1 VSLDRLKSIAFT
13 HSGVGLDKVAK
24 FFIPEDEYQ
33 DRFVPHMDNANLDEF
48 MFLATCNRS
57 EFYFAT
63 DKPINNHF
71 LRTFYDS
78 LYPNWIES
86 DLEWAI
92 ENTQVVDGL
101 DSVRHMFN
109 VASSLDSLVVGER
122 EIITQFRKAYDK
134 FQRMGLTGEYLRLA
148 ERKTIETAKKVFTE
162 TDIANRPV
170 SVVNLAYRELADRF
184 LSYDAKI
191 VVIGAGVTNKAMLH
205 KMKKHG
211 YHDFH
216 VYNRTLENAEKLVS
230 EVGGKAYSLDD
241 LEKNEGFDALI
252 TCTGAPD
259 TIVTYDVYK
268 KLLSGSEEM
277 KYVVDLAIPN
287 DFDLNILDDHKVD
300 LIEVETL
307 KKIAK
312 QNLEQRKS
320 AIVDCEKIIDDK
332 LAEFEEAFAERQ
344 IELAMREVPQQIKE
358 VKEKAVAEV
367 FAKQLSSLD
376 DSSKEVMNEML
387 SYMERK
393 VNAITMKKAKQ
404 IMMTKN
410 R

>member
-1 VSLDRLKSIAFT
+1 
-13 HSGVGLDKVAK
+13 
-24 FFIPEDEYQ
+24 
-33 DRFVPHMDNANLDEF
+33 
-48 MFLATCNRS
+48 
-57 EFYFAT
+57 
-63 DKPINNHF
+63 
-71 LRTFYDS
+71 
-78 LYPNWIES
+78 
-86 DLEWAI
+86 
-92 ENTQVVDGL
+92 
-101 DSVRHMFN
+101 
-109 VASSLDSLVVGER
+109 
-122 EIITQFRKAYDK
+122 
-134 FQRMGLTGEYLRLA
+134 MGLTGEFLRLA

-191 VVIGAGVTNKAMLH
+191 LVIGAGVTNKAMLH

-230 EVGGKAYSLDD
+230 EVGGKAYSLSD